1 MYNNY
6 NNYVRIPRAVL
17 ISSSLS
23 VIREI
28 VLPVVG
34 VVCGVLLV
42 ILVGAVYGYI
52 RVLTHL
58 FKRKKL
64 DPASLKLIT

>member
-1 MYNNY
+1 M
-6 NNYVRIPRAVL
+6 V
-17 ISSSLS
+17 ISSSSS

-58 FKRKKL
+58 FKKKKQ
-64 DPASLKLIT
+64 DHANLKLII